1 MATTKLFLGKLSYTT
16 TDESLQAQFAQYGTV
31 VSAQVIKDRDTNQ
44 SKGFAF
50 VEMADQES
58 AQKAINELD
67 GKEFEGRVIIVN
79 IARPKE
85 DRPQGGNNFRSNFDR
100 R

>member
-1 MATTKLFLGKLSYTT
+1 MATKLFIGKLSYDS
-16 TDESLQAQFAQYGTV
+16 TDESLQTLFAQFGQV
-31 VSAQVIKDRDTNQ
+31 VSAQVIKDRSTGQ

-50 VEMADQES
+50 VEMEDAD
-58 AQKAINELD
+58 AAKKAIEALD

-79 IARPKE
+79 IARPRE
-85 DRPQGGNNFRSNFDR
+85 DRPQGGNDFRGGFQR